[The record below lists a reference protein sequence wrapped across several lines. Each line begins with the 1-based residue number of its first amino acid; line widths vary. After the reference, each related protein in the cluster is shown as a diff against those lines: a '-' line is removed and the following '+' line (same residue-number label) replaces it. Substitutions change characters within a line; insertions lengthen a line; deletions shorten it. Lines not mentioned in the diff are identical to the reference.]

1 MKNKILPLSLVTL
14 VIILGTFLISATIS
28 LPDSFV
34 PFDTDHNSGN
44 EIKSSERYLAKLRN
58 NQLSGMLNPSDV
70 INARMQAEKN
80 AAQNA
85 TREDFEWSFLGPDNV
100 GGRTRAL
107 LFDNTDTVSNTI
119 IAGAVSSGLY
129 KSTNV
134 GLTWVKINGE
144 TNNLNVSCMAQSPD
158 GTIYVGTGESFT
170 VQKESIFGDLN
181 YNGAFVGTG
190 IYKSTDGENFTLL
203 PSTAPA
209 ANDDTV
215 AFAFINRLAVN
226 PNDGLVW
233 AATNKGV
240 WYSSDDGGTWNLARV
255 GDSLFL
261 IGPSCDVKIGSDGI
275 TAVSVEGL
283 AYISDSGH
291 PNQFVLHSSDT
302 FDLPYVNVGRTELA
316 IAPSNPDI
324 LYATVINSGGGL
336 INVYRSDDRG
346 IHWRIIAPGG
356 SQTLRFFS
364 PDANLSQGQ
373 GLYDNVL
380 VVFPD
385 NPDKVLLGGIDMWEG
400 YKINETG
407 FFQWTQKSSGED
419 IPPPIFPYY
428 VQMNHHIYVFRPG
441 VANEVLVGHDGGISD
456 GNMGSSFYEFI
467 SRNKTYITSQ
477 FASIGFGGQLKR
489 VLGGTHGSGTQYVNG
504 HGNPASAQNGTQMWS
519 EWHPNGGNGGD
530 CFISIMDPEL
540 FIYSF
545 MPSIDLLEDHESFRR
560 SEDAGESYSN
570 TFLGAIQ
577 IPNDAYNT
585 PCMYWENFENEYSR
599 DSVTF
604 TAKTELPSGTKV
616 MVRSYNREYPFEYTL
631 PVTMN
636 PEDTLRVKDIVSTKL
651 FLGTNDAIWMTFDV
665 LDFGGVPEWF
675 AIANKAKSGFD
686 GQAQSIG
693 MSADANYLYVGTL
706 EGQVYRIANI
716 KLAYDYERANVNSPY
731 CIIATTEIP
740 LINPVTL
747 VQNTQV
753 VTSVSVDP
761 QDPAH
766 VIVTLGNYGNQHYVF
781 QTFNGLDA
789 VPTFTSIQGDLPQMP
804 VYSSIIEMS
813 NQNTAII
820 GTEMGMYVSED
831 INLSSPTWT
840 FVEGSTGKVPVFQ
853 LRQQIVA
860 QAEVEIKYLDAGGDS
875 VTDVY
880 PGTYN
885 YGVIYA
891 ATYGRGM
898 SLSRKYEKPV
908 GIFNPT
914 ATLHA
919 SALKVYP
926 NPVSNTAT
934 IEYALDEKAEVIIA
948 VFDINGRMLVNEQI
962 SQTAGTHQYQLD
974 CSSLPRGT
982 YIARIHTG
990 KTVETGKFIVVH

>member
-14 VIILGTFLISATIS
+14 VIGLGAFLISATVS
-28 LPDSFV
+28 FPDSFV
-34 PFDTDHNSGN
+34 PFDTDYSGGE

-107 LFDNTDTVSNTI
+107 LFDNTDADANTI

-129 KSTNV
+129 KSINA
-134 GLTWVKINGE
+134 GLTWYKINGE
-144 TNNLNVSCMAQSPD
+144 TNNLNVSCMAQGPD
-158 GTIYVGTGESFT
+158 GIIYVGTGEAFT
-170 VQKESIFGDLN
+170 VQEYSIFGGFN
-181 YNGAFVGTG
+181 YNGAFIGTG

-203 PSTAPA
+203 PFTAPV

-215 AFAFINRLAVN
+215 AFAYINKIAVN
-226 PNDGLVW
+226 PNNGVVW

-261 IGPSCDVKIGSDGI
+261 LGPSCDVKIGSDGI

-302 FDLPYVNVGRTELA
+302 FDLPYENVGRTEFA

-324 LYATVINSGGGL
+324 LYATVVNTGGGL

-346 IHWRIIAPGG
+346 VHWWIIAPGG
-356 SQTLRFFS
+356 SQNLNFFS
-364 PDANLSQGQ
+364 LDANTSQGQ

-385 NPDKVLLGGIDMWEG
+385 NPDKILLGGIDMWEG
-400 YKINETG
+400 LKINETG
-407 FFQWTQKSSGED
+407 FFQWTQKSNGLF
-419 IPPPIFPYY
+419 PPQFFPSY
-428 VQMNHHIYVFRPG
+428 VQNNHHIYVFRPG
-441 VANEVLVGHDGGISD
+441 VANQVFVGHDGGISD
-456 GNMGSSFYEFI
+456 GNMNSSFYEFI
-467 SRNKTYITSQ
+467 DRNKTYTTSQ

-489 VLGGTHGSGTQYVNG
+489 VLGGGHGSGTQYVNG
-504 HGNPASAQNGTQMWS
+504 HGNPASAQNGTQIWS
-519 EWHPNGGNGGD
+519 EWFPNGGNGGD
-530 CFISIMDPEL
+530 CFISIIDPDL
-540 FIYSF
+540 FIYSRAPGDF
-545 MPSIDLLEDHESFRR
+545 FRR
-560 SEDAGESYSN
+560 SEDVGLSYSN
-570 TFLGAIQ
+570 TFLPGAIQ
-577 IPNDAYNT
+577 IPNDAYHT
-585 PCMYWENFENEYSR
+585 PCMYWENFENEFSR
-599 DSVTF
+599 DSVDF
-604 TAKTELPSGTKV
+604 AAKTELLSGTKV
-616 MVRSYNREYPFEYTL
+616 MVRSYNREYPFEYIL

-636 PEDTLRVKDIVSTKL
+636 PGDTLRVKDIVSTKF
-651 FLGTNDAIWMTFDV
+651 FLGTDNAVWMTFDV

-675 AIANKAKSGFD
+675 TIANKAKSGFD

-693 MSADANYLYVGTL
+693 MSADANYLFVGTL
-706 EGQVYRIANI
+706 EGQIYRIANI
-716 KLAYDYERANVNSPY
+716 KHAYDYERADVNSPY

-740 LINPVTL
+740 LINPVTME
-747 VQNTQV
+747 QNTQV
-753 VTSVSVDP
+753 VTSVYVDQ

-789 VPTFTSIQGDLPQMP
+789 EPTFTSIQGGLPQMP

-820 GTEMGMYVSED
+820 GTEMGMYISED
-831 INLSSPTWT
+831 INISSPTWT
-840 FVEGSTGKVPVFQ
+840 LVEGSTGKVPIFQ
-853 LRQQIVA
+853 LRQQLVA
-860 QAEVEIKYLDAGGDS
+860 QPEVEISYLGAGGDTI
-875 VTDVY
+875 TDVF

-908 GIFNPT
+908 GIFNPG
-914 ATLHA
+914 AEFHA
-919 SALKVYP
+919 SSLKVYP

-934 IEYALDEKAEVIIA
+934 IEYSMDEKADVIIA
-948 VFDINGRMLVNEQI
+948 VFDINGRMVVNEQI
-962 SQTAGTHQYQLD
+962 SQTAGTHQYKLD